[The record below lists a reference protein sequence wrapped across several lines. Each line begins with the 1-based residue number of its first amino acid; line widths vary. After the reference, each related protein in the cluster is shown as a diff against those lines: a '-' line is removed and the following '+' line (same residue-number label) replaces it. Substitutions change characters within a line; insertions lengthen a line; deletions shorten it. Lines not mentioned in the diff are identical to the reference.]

1 MGGHCW
7 QDGGSKGFIGARNG
21 YYAMLGDNA
30 SQPHYVSDAAP
41 DAASWDGGM
50 KHLRFDD
57 ALRPAIT
64 QNLARR
70 VVAPLQAR
78 GLKRAAVC
86 VILTDDGEGVAS
98 LVLTLRAKRLSTHSG
113 QFALPGGRVDAGES
127 AVDAALREAR
137 EEIGLEL
144 APEAI
149 LGWLDDYPTRS
160 GYLITPIVVW
170 AQSDAA
176 MSANPTEVAEI
187 YRVRLAE
194 LGRPGSPEFVV
205 IAESDQPVIRYP
217 LLGTLIHA
225 PTAAVLYQF
234 MEVAVHG
241 RATRVAHLEQ
251 PVWAWR

>member
-1 MGGHCW
+1 MTC
-7 QDGGSKGFIGARNG
+7 SPEARRG
-21 YYAMLGDNA
+21 TTD
-30 SQPHYVSDAAP
+30 
-41 DAASWDGGM
+41 
-50 KHLRFDD
+50 LRFDAVLRALITRNL
-57 ALRPAIT
+57 ALR
-64 QNLARR
+64 
-70 VVAPLQAR
+70 VAASLPAR

-86 VILTDDGEGVAS
+86 LIITDDGAGGAA
-98 LVLTLRAKRLSTHSG
+98 LVLTLRAKHLSAHSG
-113 QFALPGGRVDAGES
+113 QYALPGGRVDAGES

-144 APEAI
+144 PPEAV

-170 AQSDAA
+170 APNDAQ
-176 MSANPTEVAEI
+176 MSANPAEVAAI
-187 YRVRLAE
+187 YRVHLAE
-194 LGRPGSPEFVV
+194 LGRPGSPEFVA
-205 IAESDQPVIRYP
+205 IPESDQPVVRYP

-234 MEVAVHG
+234 IEVALHG